1 MEKTMRSKT
10 RDFVSVQNGDCLS
23 KMPTATAEQL
33 NIAKILSKP
42 GDEVD
47 LRKYVVQLQELTA
60 CTEDQAVTALYD
72 CENNLERA
80 VELLLDKLRFGNDEE
95 WYTTGKK
102 PPRPKHSSP
111 NDSDFICVDAPSQ
124 VESDHMDNDKSILS
138 IQNDS
143 QRKDDSCSA
152 STEVAKSEALESVPR
167 KRDNRRRSSASAQK
181 SGGNVDGVIRRTEV
195 SESKSSRPPITDV
208 SEPKPRSRF
217 PVSDA
222 WDPYTEYGEWGGEAI
237 EVINSNASISRGLQ
251 EEVVL
256 PDELLVDTDAHDIKA
271 SLEQP
276 VESDTHSVNDEL
288 SPKSV
293 SFADPDSIFVTKAL
307 SKTPPPAF
315 TNLPDAPVFIVPEVL
330 PKSISKWPFKFCG
343 ESCSSFK
350 SILTPSLST
359 NPLSPKEN
367 VHRTTQRA
375 STCTSKARAE
385 IEPQDYCQFVPS
397 PSPSKSKATNFDVNK
412 PGGARS
418 LLENPTTSD
427 TKAELVPTTY
437 STNHFQ
443 NVNVAPK
450 VSGTFSAPQ
459 KQPPTA
465 NFGSDGTSGQSN
477 FLESSLKSYI
487 LDNLPSEMNKLS
499 VSEPA
504 QTTKVSQ
511 YSLQTSVPQASSSS
525 SFSHNQGGTASSMPH
540 SVNKAQLPHI
550 SNHASIHTA
559 QQPTVSSATQAHQ
572 QTAPV
577 PPGLPHFI
585 GQFAPPAYMFN
596 LPGGS
601 GNAPTIFD
609 LDQFQLLQQ
618 QQRMLYD
625 MHLQHQAATTVQSH
639 LTSTADAPTSSKSMT
654 HSIPGTMGHVTA
666 ANAGIRPDMLTSAM
680 GHAPQ
685 MMPTGHSYFPYP
697 GFVLMNG
704 YPNAF
709 LNQQQQ
715 QSGQDTGPGQGGAG
729 HGSSPITQ
737 HQQQPNS
744 SAQSYSGMKSVNTGY
759 DDLFDMKYG
768 DPAKQVGFKNTG
780 NPNYGSF
787 QGQIPSTEVVGSKLS
802 SSAHST
808 SGVLT
813 QGFNAN
819 SGTGQPFSPQ
829 FYPSAPYITAAVAVA
844 AAAAASAQQQHQA
857 AHAGG
862 PVAGSANQSN
872 AGAPSVNSSGTQ
884 VGGSNAL
891 HASNG
896 ANQAMILG
904 PSGSNLHAH
913 HHQRSVMPQQY

>member
-10 RDFVSVQNGDCLS
+10 RDYVSVQNGDCLS

-47 LRKYVVQLQELTA
+47 LRKYVVQ
-60 CTEDQAVTALYD
+60 
-72 CENNLERA
+72 
-80 VELLLDKLRFGNDEE
+80 
-95 WYTTGKK
+95 
-102 PPRPKHSSP
+102 
-111 NDSDFICVDAPSQ
+111 DSDFICVDAPSQ
-124 VESDHMDNDKSILS
+124 VESDHMDNDKTILS
-138 IQNDS
+138 IQNDL
-143 QRKDDSCSA
+143 QRKDDSGSA

-167 KRDNRRRSSASAQK
+167 KRDNRRRSSAGAQK
-181 SGGNVDGVIRRTEV
+181 SGGSFDGVIRRTEA
-195 SESKSSRPPITDV
+195 SESKSSRPPFADV

-256 PDELLVDTDAHDIKA
+256 PDELLVDTDTHDIKYVPISNPTLLTRA
-271 SLEQP
+271 PLEQP
-276 VESDTHSVNDEL
+276 AESDTHSVNDGL
-288 SPKSV
+288 SPKSI
-293 SFADPDSIFVTKAL
+293 SFGDPDSIFVTKAL

-330 PKSISKWPFKFCG
+330 PKSISKWAFKFCG

-375 STCTSKARAE
+375 STCTPKARTE

-397 PSPSKSKATNFDVNK
+397 PSPSKSKTTNFDVSK
-412 PGGARS
+412 QGEARS
-418 LLENPTTSD
+418 LLENPTTSG
-427 TKAELVPTTY
+427 TKAEMVPTTY
-437 STNHFQ
+437 PTNHFQ

-465 NFGSDGTSGQSN
+465 NFGSDGTGGQSN

-540 SVNKAQLPHI
+540 SVNKVQLPHI
-550 SNHASIHTA
+550 SNHASIHAT
-559 QQPTVSSATQAHQ
+559 QQPTASSASQAHQ

-596 LPGGS
+596 LSGGS

-625 MHLQHQAATTVQSH
+625 MHLQHQAATTAQSH

-654 HSIPGTMGHVTA
+654 HSLPGTMGHVTA

-715 QSGQDTGPGQGGAG
+715 QSGQDSGPGQGGAG

-737 HQQQPNS
+737 HQPQPNS
-744 SAQSYSGMKSVNTGY
+744 SAQSYSGMKSVNSGY

-813 QGFNAN
+813 QGFNAS
-819 SGTGQPFSPQ
+819 SG
-829 FYPSAPYITAAVAVA
+829 A
-844 AAAAASAQQQHQA
+844 
-857 AHAGG
+857 G

-884 VGGSNAL
+884 VGSGTGASNAL

-913 HHQRSVMPQQY
+913 HHQHSLHDSMTTYSHPVEEHEDVWYPYVHFHGFYDPVMVGSIDGTDTVPHDRAVMRCLSATYKPKFSECLGLDP

>member
-1 MEKTMRSKT
+1 MSME
-10 RDFVSVQNGDCLS
+10 L
-23 KMPTATAEQL
+23 
-33 NIAKILSKP
+33 
-42 GDEVD
+42 
-47 LRKYVVQLQELTA
+47 
-60 CTEDQAVTALYD
+60 
-72 CENNLERA
+72 
-80 VELLLDKLRFGNDEE
+80 FG
-95 WYTTGKK
+95 G
-102 PPRPKHSSP
+102 
-111 NDSDFICVDAPSQ
+111 
-124 VESDHMDNDKSILS
+124 
-138 IQNDS
+138 
-143 QRKDDSCSA
+143 RKD
-152 STEVAKSEALESVPR
+152 
-167 KRDNRRRSSASAQK
+167 RRANLPDHQLLMFRNLNLVRGSQYLMVCYS
-181 SGGNVDGVIRRTEV
+181 
-195 SESKSSRPPITDV
+195 
-208 SEPKPRSRF
+208 
-217 PVSDA
+217 PVMFYSFLA

-256 PDELLVDTDAHDIKA
+256 PDELLVDTDAHDMKYVRISNLTLLTRA
-271 SLEQP
+271 PLEQP

-288 SPKSV
+288 SPKSI

-315 TNLPDAPVFIVPEVL
+315 TNLPDVPVFIVPEVL

-375 STCTSKARAE
+375 STCTPKAMAE
-385 IEPQDYCQFVPS
+385 IETQDYCQFVPS

-437 STNHFQ
+437 PTNHFQ

-459 KQPPTA
+459 KQTPTA

-525 SFSHNQGGTASSMPH
+525 SFSHNQGGAASSMPH

-550 SNHASIHTA
+550 SNHASIHAA
-559 QQPTVSSATQAHQ
+559 QQPTVSSASQAHQ

-596 LPGGS
+596 LSGGS

-625 MHLQHQAATTVQSH
+625 MHLQHQAATTAQSH

-654 HSIPGTMGHVTA
+654 HSLPGTMGHVTA

-715 QSGQDTGPGQGGAG
+715 QSGQDAGPGQGGAG
-729 HGSSPITQ
+729 HGSSPISQ

-744 SAQSYSGMKSVNTGY
+744 SAQSYSGMKSVNSGY

-813 QGFNAN
+813 QGFNAG

-844 AAAAASAQQQHQA
+844 AAAAASAQQHQA

-884 VGGSNAL
+884 VGSGAGGSNAL